1 MNYKISLIKRSLFV
15 TIVATIL
22 AFISCR
28 IGIASQIVN
37 FLPDSSNLPFEG
49 PNSVYDYYC
58 RQSLNNEA
66 FEDAEIVVINVAD
79 YPRSIIGQ
87 TINIIEEAGAKVVG
101 VDIVFPKKEENDANN
116 LLGALSLY
124 DNLVISLGFVLTE
137 NKTTK
142 LYGSY
147 FMRDSSFTNH
157 FKGVEAITNESNQ
170 GRSIETSFEINR
182 IHYDSFSWAIA
193 KKYNPSLKEI
203 SFCGKYINYKDFRYD
218 PHTTAYDAM
227 DIINNSDTGFWEDF
241 KKVCNNKIVL
251 IGGVNDYE
259 DLHYL
264 PTGDYAPGIL
274 CLCYAISSI
283 IHNAQI
289 INISSWIIWLISV
302 IICFL
307 ITLLFFRIRDGKNP
321 YVSWILKG
329 IEIAFMFI
337 IVSFC
342 LALFKHNLFV
352 DFTPYFTT
360 FAFQLFLSSIPFKTK
375 EK

>member
-87 TINIIEEAGAKVVG
+87 TINIVEEAGAKVVG

-142 LYGSY
+142 L
-147 FMRDSSFTNH
+147 
-157 FKGVEAITNESNQ
+157 
-170 GRSIETSFEINR
+170 
-182 IHYDSFSWAIA
+182 
-193 KKYNPSLKEI
+193 
-203 SFCGKYINYKDFRYD
+203 
-218 PHTTAYDAM
+218 
-227 DIINNSDTGFWEDF
+227 
-241 KKVCNNKIVL
+241 
-251 IGGVNDYE
+251 
-259 DLHYL
+259 
-264 PTGDYAPGIL
+264 
-274 CLCYAISSI
+274 
-283 IHNAQI
+283 
-289 INISSWIIWLISV
+289 
-302 IICFL
+302 
-307 ITLLFFRIRDGKNP
+307 
-321 YVSWILKG
+321 
-329 IEIAFMFI
+329 
-337 IVSFC
+337 
-342 LALFKHNLFV
+342 
-352 DFTPYFTT
+352 
-360 FAFQLFLSSIPFKTK
+360 
-375 EK
+375 